1 MGALDRVVAERER
14 RQPGFAALV
23 EEEERRVRALD
34 ELVNVVVARL
44 QELGWSR
51 ERLAQETGLNAA
63 ALRRLLTSESANP
76 TFATLLAILTALG
89 LRLELREEVTVD
101 RMLTRH

>member
-1 MGALDRVVAERER
+1 MGAIDRVVAERER
-14 RQPGFAALV
+14 RQPGFSALV
-23 EEEERRVRALD
+23 DEEERRVRALD
-34 ELVNVVVARL
+34 DLTNVVVARL

-76 TFATLLAILTALG
+76 TFATLMAMVTALG
-89 LRLELREEVTVD
+89 LRLELREDIPVD
-101 RMLTRH
+101 RMLTRQ

>member
-1 MGALDRVVAERER
+1 MGAIDRVVAERER
-14 RQPGFAALV
+14 RQPGFSELV
-23 EEEERRVRALD
+23 DEEERRVRALD
-34 ELVNVVVARL
+34 DLTNVVVARL

-76 TFATLLAILTALG
+76 TFATLMAMVTALG
-89 LRLELREEVTVD
+89 LRLELREDIPVD

>member
-1 MGALDRVVAERER
+1 MGAIDRVVTERER
-14 RQPGFAALV
+14 RRPGFTTLV
-23 EEEERRVRALD
+23 EGEEQWIRALD
-34 ELVNVVVARL
+34 DLTNVVVARL

-76 TFATLLAILTALG
+76 TFATLMAMVTALG
-89 LRLELREEVTVD
+89 LRLELREEITVD
-101 RMLTRH
+101 RMVTRH